1 MNAHVSELTELER
14 IVLRK
19 ALDAYA
25 ARVISFSAQ
34 PWDKSNHGIECTI
47 ARDLSLRL
55 T

>member
-1 MNAHVSELTELER
+1 MRVHAEELTELER

-19 ALDAYA
+19 ALDTYA
-25 ARVISFSAQ
+25 RRQSPRRLDERSIFF
-34 PWDKSNHGIECTI
+34 GECAV